1 MSHANG
7 QEFNAVT
14 AFVDATGGAGAGW
27 VDSLL
32 LLGRAP
38 IGVQFAGQAHEAQRY
53 ANKRAEMYFDA
64 VNWIKRGGAIPPD
77 DNLIAQLTATT
88 YTYEKRG
95 DRFLI
100 EPKEM
105 VKAKLNGHSPDE
117 ADAFILTFAEPVGA
131 ADTSS
136 AARGTPSSTTRSPT
150 HPAISSRPPGLAMS
164 TILSVGYERHDFEYD
179 PYETLAL
186 IVAEQQI
193 EIYRLRRELEKWPTR
208 VESESS
214 LRAFR
219 NAVIEECAKIVD
231 AWDRGFGTSSLA
243 KKIRALAH
251 N

>member
-1 MSHANG
+1 MYPFKKYRNLQPSQGASIVSREW

-53 ANKRAEMYFDA
+53 ANKRAEMYFEA

-100 EPKEM
+100 EPKDM

-117 ADAFILTFAEPVGA
+117 ADAFILTFAEPVGGH
-131 ADTSS
+131 DQP
-136 AARGTPSSTTRSPT
+136 G
-150 HPAISSRPPGLAMS
+150 RP
-164 TILSVGYERHDFEYD
+164 RHQFDYNPF
-179 PYETLAL
+179 
-186 IVAEQQI
+186 
-193 EIYRLRRELEKWPTR
+193 
-208 VESESS
+208 SESS
-214 LRAFR
+214 GNF
-219 NAVIEECAKIVD
+219 KPSGSFQHD
-231 AWDRGFGTSSLA
+231 YDPFGGV
-243 KKIRALAH
+243 
-251 N
+251 